1 MLVLLLLTLLCGLA
15 VGLARG
21 GTLDALSRVH
31 VARPWLFVGVLVVLA
46 VGRLVGALH
55 SPAWILASAGLV
67 VFAVAN
73 RRLPGLPLLCAG
85 VLLNALVISANSGD
99 MPVSAWAAD
108 RAGVSV
114 QSIHD
119 SHFHTVAGGDTSL
132 RLISDIL
139 PLPTP
144 GAPAVVSLGD
154 VLMAAGLGMFGA
166 VAPVR
171 ARRTLQAR
179 LAAGL
184 ARPRRA
190 AGAPD
195 TDGHGADDSDGDG
208 DGPGDDEGHLD
219 DEHLEDERPRVDGHG
234 RDHEDVRDHEG
245 DGLESDGRDG
255 DREDDGYVLDQD
267 PSAEEPL
274 AEGPPGDE
282 HTERDGTP
290 RLVPAMTG
298 PADDPAGPVGA
309 TAAPERPGAG
319 DVPPGREPADDHPG
333 GDGPPPGD
341 GTRLGGRA
349 GAGPDSGPTSG
360 LARPVD
366 SGHAAE

>member
-31 VARPWLFVGVLVVLA
+31 VARPWVFVGVLVVLA

-114 QSIHD
+114 QSIRD

-195 TDGHGADDSDGDG
+195 TNGHGADDGD
-208 DGPGDDEGHLD
+208 DDDEGHLD
-219 DEHLEDERPRVDGHG
+219 DEHLEDERPHVDGHG
-234 RDHEDVRDHEG
+234 GDHEG
-245 DGLESDGRDG
+245 DGLESDGHDG
-255 DREDDGYVLDQD
+255 DRADDGYVPGQD

-282 HTERDGTP
+282 HTERDGAP

-309 TAAPERPGAG
+309 AAATERPGAG
-319 DVPPGREPADDHPG
+319 DVPAGREPADDHPG
-333 GDGPPPGD
+333 GDDAPRRDGPPPGD

-349 GAGPDSGPTSG
+349 GAGPDSGPTIG